1 MKLLKFIGIVVALL
15 LAVGVLARNQLIKME
30 ARRLI
35 AQQTGFGLEIGS
47 LKTHLWSTRVELE
60 DVVVRNPPDFPESTA
75 FEIRRVWVDVD
86 PWALFRR
93 ETHLTE
99 MVLDVPRV
107 VVVRNAAGD
116 TNLKRLSG
124 AARPP
129 AGGSAPAPAP
139 TPRKPEGDVT
149 PAPGAPPGEPAPER
163 PFRIDRMHLRIGT
176 VEYHDYRAPD
186 APAVTKLNLNVDR
199 EHRDLR
205 STADIGNL
213 LIAGVM
219 ESAATQLFGDLGR
232 SLKKVA
238 EDEKLRA
245 EVKKIGKDLKRAFK
259 GLLQEPAAGSGE

>member
-1 MKLLKFIGIVVALL
+1 MKLLKFIGVFVLVVLV
-15 LAVGVLARNQLIKME
+15 VGLLARNQLIKME

-60 DVVVRNPPDFPESTA
+60 NVVVRNPPDFPESTA

-107 VVVRNAAGD
+107 VVVRNEKGD
-116 TNLKRLSG
+116 TNLKRLS
-124 AARPP
+124 AASRP
-129 AGGSAPAPAP
+129 ASGGTPSAPAPQ
-139 TPRKPEGDVT
+139 PRKPEGDAKPVPGPT
-149 PAPGAPPGEPAPER
+149 PKESKPER
-163 PFRIDRMHLRIGT
+163 PFLIDRMRLKIGT

-219 ESAATQLFGDLGR
+219 ESAATQLFGDVGR
-232 SLKKVA
+232 SLQKVA
-238 EDEKLRA
+238 EDEQLRA

-259 GLLQEPAAGSGE
+259 GLLQEPAAEE